1 MIRIHPVH
9 LFVELMISTATTTRI
24 FALLLAGL
32 LGSSVVT
39 AAEVRLKSQARCRTS
54 VVLLG
59 DVADVFANDEFQR
72 DQLAGI
78 ELGPA
83 PLAGNRKVIRIREV
97 QDALW
102 MRGINLSIHQFSG
115 VEQTEVTAGGGEV
128 AVAAPTVAPINA
140 NQRERAER
148 FVVEAVVKA
157 LQSAAGN
164 RDPYQVRVSLADP
177 QCSAALSFGGRM
189 SAQGGTAPFTGSQP
203 FTLVDDAGKKLF
215 DISAEVAL
223 PPGVVVVQ
231 KNLPTGTIIHISDVA
246 LKPIM
251 AVNPGVQPFHS
262 LEEVVGQQTTW
273 AIPAGTILSRTGVQ
287 RPQVVR
293 RGDAVTLY
301 ARTSGVRVRTT
312 VRARE
317 AGGLG
322 DLITVESL
330 TDRTPF
336 FARITGVQEAEV
348 YADPA
353 VSIAPVP
360 ATAAAAPIAAPG
372 QFSSA
377 AGGLQR

>member
-1 MIRIHPVH
+1 MTS
-9 LFVELMISTATTTRI
+9 MTTTVRI
-24 FALLLAGL
+24 AALLLACV
-32 LGSSVVT
+32 LGATVAT
-39 AAEVRLKSQARCRTS
+39 AAEVRLKAQARCRTS

-72 DQLAGI
+72 EQLAAI

-83 PLAGNRKVIRIREV
+83 PLPGNRKVIRIREV

-102 MRGINLSIHQFSG
+102 MRGVNLSLHQFSG
-115 VEQTEVTAGGGEV
+115 VEQTEVAAGGESPV
-128 AVAAPTVAPINA
+128 AVPASASLNA

-148 FVVEAVVKA
+148 YVADEVVQA
-157 LQSAAGN
+157 LQAAAGK
-164 RDPYQVRVSLADP
+164 RDPFQVRVSLSDT

-189 SAQGGTAPFTGSQP
+189 AAQGGVAPFIGSQS
-203 FTLVDDAGKKLF
+203 FALLDDAGKKLF
-215 DISAEVAL
+215 DVVAEVTL
-223 PPGVVVVQ
+223 PPSVVVVQ
-231 KNLPTGTIIHISDVA
+231 KSLPTGTIIHIADVA
-246 LKPIM
+246 LKPVTG
-251 AVNPGVQPFHS
+251 VNPGVQPFHS
-262 LEEVVGQQTTW
+262 LDEVVGRQTTW
-273 AIPAGTILSRTGVQ
+273 AIPAGTILSRNGVQ

-301 ARTSGVRVRTT
+301 ARTSGIRVRTT

-317 AGGLG
+317 AGGVG

-353 VSIAPVP
+353 VSVAPVP
-360 ATAAAAPIAAPG
+360 ATTAATQTAMPE

>member
-1 MIRIHPVH
+1 MTSI
-9 LFVELMISTATTTRI
+9 TATARI
-24 FALLLAGL
+24 AALLLACV
-32 LGSSVVT
+32 LGTSVAT
-39 AAEVRLKSQARCRTS
+39 AAEVRLKAQARCHAS

-72 DQLAGI
+72 EQLAGI

-83 PLAGNRKVIRIREV
+83 PLPGNRKVIRIREV

-102 MRGINLSIHQFSG
+102 MRGVNLSLHQFSG
-115 VEQTEVTAGGGEV
+115 VEQTEVTAGGGEMPV
-128 AVAAPTVAPINA
+128 TTPASTPLNA

-148 FVVEAVVKA
+148 YVADEVVQA

-164 RDPYQVRVSLADP
+164 RDPFQVRVSLTDA
-177 QCSAALSFGGRM
+177 QCSAALNFGGRM
-189 SAQGGTAPFTGSQP
+189 TAQGGIAPFTGNQSI
-203 FTLVDDAGKKLF
+203 TLFDDSGKKLF
-215 DISAEVAL
+215 DVAAEIAL
-223 PPGVVVVQ
+223 PPSVVVVQ

-246 LKPIM
+246 LKPVTG
-251 AVNPGVQPFHS
+251 VNPGVQPFHS
-262 LEEVVGQQTTW
+262 LEEVVGRQTTW
-273 AIPAGTILSRTGVQ
+273 SIPAGTILSRTGVQ

-301 ARTSGVRVRTT
+301 ARTSGIRVRTT

-336 FARITGVQEAEV
+336 FARITGVQEAEI

-353 VSIAPVP
+353 VSVAPVP
-360 ATAAAAPIAAPG
+360 ATAAAAQTASPD

>member
-1 MIRIHPVH
+1 
-9 LFVELMISTATTTRI
+9 MISINTITRI
-24 FALLLAGL
+24 VALSLACL
-32 LGSSVVT
+32 LGASAAP
-39 AAEVRLKSQARCRTS
+39 AAEVRMKAQARCRTS
-54 VVLLG
+54 VVSLG

-83 PLAGNRKVIRIREV
+83 PLAGNRKIFRVREV

-102 MRGINLSIHQFSG
+102 MRGINLSLHQFSG
-115 VEQTEVTAGGGEV
+115 VEQTEVTAGGGE
-128 AVAAPTVAPINA
+128 AVPVAPAASTINA

-148 FVVEAVVKA
+148 FVAEAVVKT

-164 RDPYQVRVSLADP
+164 RDPFQVRVSLSDV
-177 QCSAALSFGGRM
+177 QCSTALSLGGRM
-189 SAQGGTAPFTGSQP
+189 SAQGGTAPFTGSQ
-203 FTLVDDAGKKLF
+203 TLALFDDAGKKLF
-215 DISAEVAL
+215 DVSAEAAL
-223 PPGVVVVQ
+223 PPSVVVVQ
-231 KNLPTGTIIHISDVA
+231 KNLPTGTIIHASDVA

-262 LEEVVGQQTTW
+262 LEEVVGRQTTW

-301 ARTSGVRVRTT
+301 ARTAGVRVRTT

-330 TDRTPF
+330 TDRSPF

-360 ATAAAAPIAAPG
+360 ATAAVAPITASGP
-372 QFSSA
+372 FNSA
-377 AGGLQR
+377 VGGLQR

>member
-1 MIRIHPVH
+1 
-9 LFVELMISTATTTRI
+9 MISIADTTRI
-24 FALLLAGL
+24 VALLLAGL
-32 LGSSVVT
+32 LGASVAT
-39 AAEVRLKSQARCRTS
+39 AAEVRLKSQARCCTS

-102 MRGINLSIHQFSG
+102 MRGINLSLHQFSG
-115 VEQTEVTAGGGEV
+115 VEQTEVTSGNGDAP
-128 AVAAPTVAPINA
+128 VAAAAAAPINA

-148 FVVEAVVKA
+148 FVAEAVVKA

-164 RDPYQVRVSLADP
+164 RDPFQVRVSLTDA
-177 QCSAALSFGGRM
+177 QSSAALSFGGRM
-189 SAQGGTAPFTGSQP
+189 SAQGGVAPFIGNQP
-203 FTLVDDAGKKLF
+203 FMLVDDAGKKLF
-215 DISAEVAL
+215 DVSADVAL

-246 LKPIM
+246 LKPIT

-330 TDRTPF
+330 TDRAPF

-360 ATAAAAPIAAPG
+360 ATAAATPITASGP
-372 QFSSA
+372 FSAA